1 MNNSMVRSQL
11 CEGVF
16 WSTITDAK
24 FKSNRISC
32 NLVLLLDEETSCET
46 AVVPFILRKR
56 FRECPDF
63 TRLNERLCELY
74 GASLD
79 ADVRKYGAY
88 QILNVSIQTLD
99 DKYTL
104 EGEAIVAQCA
114 QLAANLLFSPYFVE
128 GVFDEED
135 FKLEKQSLID
145 TIESEINDKR
155 SYAMSRCQQL
165 LFKGEPFSIKRYGT
179 KERAEKITA
188 KSATEAYHRAIKNA
202 SVEVLFLGCG
212 NPEPAQKIFADS
224 FAALV
229 RTPIARREVPVKLKA
244 EAVTEHTDYMD
255 VSQSKL
261 VMGFRIGAIKTHEE
275 ATAAKLMCALY
286 GGTPFS
292 RLFLNV
298 REKQSLC
305 YYCAARLDIPTGSMI
320 VDSGVEAQ
328 NKEKAQTEIL
338 KQLEVIKNGEFKNE
352 ELENTVLALIN
363 ALKSSTDTLGGVESW
378 YLTQILAGTA
388 ESPAENAE
396 CVAKITREQVMKA
409 AQNVT
414 LDTVYFLT
422 AKEEAAHE

>member
-1 MNNSMVRSQL
+1 MDNSMVRTAL
-11 CEGVF
+11 CDGVF
-16 WSTITDAK
+16 WSTVTDSK

-32 NLVLLLDEETSCET
+32 NLVLPLCDETVSDT

-99 DKYTL
+99 DKYTID
-104 EGEAIVAQCA
+104 GEPIAAECARLVAG
-114 QLAANLLFSPYFVE
+114 LLLSPYLVE
-128 GVFDEED
+128 GVFDEDD

-155 SYAMSRCQQL
+155 DYAVAQCKAL
-165 LFKGEPFSIKRYGT
+165 LFKGEAFAVKRYGT

-188 KSATEAYHRAIKNA
+188 QSATAAYHSAVKNA
-202 SVEVLFLGCG
+202 GVEIMFLGCG
-212 NPEPAQKIFADS
+212 DPEPAKKIFFEAFS
-224 FAALV
+224 ALP
-229 RTPIARREVPVKLKA
+229 RTPIARAETPANAARGEV
-244 EAVTEHTDYMD
+244 TRRIDYMD

-261 VMGFRIGAIKTHEE
+261 VLGFRTGAIETPEE
-275 ATAAKLMCALY
+275 ESAMKLMGALY

-298 REKQSLC
+298 REKYSLC
-305 YYCAARLDIPTGSMI
+305 YYCASRLDKPTCSML
-320 VDSGVEAQ
+320 VDSGVEAA
-328 NKEKAQTEIL
+328 NKEMAEEEIL
-338 KQLEVIKNGEFKNE
+338 RQLEVLRNGEFTPE
-352 ELENTVLALIN
+352 ELDNTILAVVN

-378 YLTQILAGTA
+378 YLTQILSGTK
-388 ESPAENAE
+388 ESPAENAAR
-396 CVAKITREQVMKA
+396 VKSVTREQIMKA
-409 AQNVT
+409 AQSVK

-422 AKEEAAHE
+422 AKGEEAHE